1 MPHLTKKQEHSKHST
16 AFQSICIYWR
26 GTDTAC
32 CVYDVYDVY
41 NAYKDIPDVTNFDSD
56 K

>member
-1 MPHLTKKQEHSKHST
+1 M
-16 AFQSICIYWR
+16 R

-41 NAYKDIPDVTNFDSD
+41 NAYKDIPDVNFDV

>member
-1 MPHLTKKQEHSKHST
+1 M
-16 AFQSICIYWR
+16 R
-26 GTDTAC
+26 GIDTAC

-41 NAYKDIPDVTNFDSD
+41 NAYKDIPDVNFDV

>member
-1 MPHLTKKQEHSKHST
+1 M
-16 AFQSICIYWR
+16 R

-41 NAYKDIPDVTNFDSD
+41 NAYKDIPDVNCDV

>member
-1 MPHLTKKQEHSKHST
+1 M
-16 AFQSICIYWR
+16 R

-41 NAYKDIPDVTNFDSD
+41 NSYKDIPDVNFDV